1 MDRRKVQACLPDK
14 HIHLI
19 TEEDDAA
26 IAGII
31 RENLEKYHLDIPGT
45 AYFDPELDHLSGYYN
60 SRPEQRA
67 YFILTDE
74 DGRVIGGVGIAEF
87 PGFRHCVEIQKL
99 YVADAWKGRGYGKLL
114 MQTAEA
120 CARAAG
126 FQMLYLETH
135 SNLKAAIHM
144 YEKYGFQLIGQPQTV
159 VHGTMDRFYVK
170 EISAE
175 KIKGRYAKKHEFDD

>member
-74 DGRVIGGVGIAEF
+74 SGRVIGGAGVAEF
-87 PGFRHCVEIQKL
+87 PGIVDCAEVQKL
-99 YVADAWKGRGYGKLL
+99 YVADGWKGRGYGRLL
-114 MQTAEA
+114 MKTIEEY
-120 CARAAG
+120 ARGAG
-126 FQMLYLETH
+126 FRRLYLETH
-135 SNLKAAIHM
+135 SNLDVAMHM
-144 YEKYGFQLIGQPQTV
+144 YEKCGFHLIGRPETV
-159 VHGTMDRFYVK
+159 VHSTMDRFYMK
-170 EISAE
+170 EL
-175 KIKGRYAKKHEFDD
+175 